1 MDKELKR
8 VNFEEFTLH
17 LGAIFDAIAE
27 EKGAVL
33 VEKNGLLYRLEPEL
47 EELHPDIWAGYNPQR
62 AKQALKQSAGAL
74 AGVDRDSLLKDIH
87 DQRGQDSH
95 GRPA

>member
-17 LGAIFDAIAE
+17 VGAIFDAIAKE
-27 EKGAVL
+27 QRAVL
-33 VEKNGLLYRLEPEL
+33 VEKNGRLYRLEPEP
-47 EELHPDIWAGYNPQR
+47 EQPHQDIWANYDPQR

-74 AGVDRDSLLKDIH
+74 AGVDRGSLLKDIH

-95 GRPA
+95 GRHD